1 MHNTQKN
8 QITVPTFS
16 VGSIPV
22 FGDLIL
28 APMDG
33 YSDLPFRFLTR
44 EMGSSMSY
52 TEFINAID
60 VVHDHPR
67 VKERTSFDETERPV
81 VFQLFDDDPER
92 LMNAAFKLR
101 KLNPDIID
109 INMGCSTK
117 RVTGRG
123 AGAGLLRAPKKI
135 ALIFKKLTQMLDIP
149 ITGKIRLGWDES
161 TRNYIQVAKIIE
173 ENGGQLIA
181 VHARTKE
188 QGYTGQADWD
198 AIAEIKQNVSIP
210 VIGNGDVTKIQ
221 DIARMKMQTNCDG
234 VMIGRGAIGNPW
246 IFSRRDKE
254 SVSIEEQVSTIKIH
268 LESMLEFYG
277 NDRGLTLFRKHISRY
292 FSFFE
297 LTSLQRKK
305 LLTCNNPEDF
315 SKMLD
320 QFFLIK
326 TEINSNYR

>member
-1 MHNTQKN
+1 
-8 QITVPTFS
+8 
-16 VGSIPV
+16 
-22 FGDLIL
+22 
-28 APMDG
+28 MDG

-210 VIGNGDVTKIQ
+210 VIGNGDVTKVQ

-292 FSFFE
+292 FSSFE